1 MPPWNKHSTNF
12 YFSRPGLLE
21 DNSLLDLEY
30 PVKKFASI
38 LLGLALAPLA
48 SVALAAQPLLS
59 PQELQARLSDP
70 NVRVID
76 IREPAAYAAN
86 HIPGALSAPYAQW
99 RGPAT
104 NPGELPHLPKL
115 TTLVQSLGL
124 TPATHAVVVSS
135 GADATDFGA
144 AARVYWTLKV
154 LGLKELS
161 VLNGGV
167 KAWSDAKLPQNDRP
181 VTVAASTFQPKLDMS
196 QIATTDEVVKR
207 VKSGDAVLID
217 ARPTAFYEGQTKAP
231 AAKAAGTLPGAVNVQ
246 HDKWFTPG
254 SSVFV
259 SADQARTIAASSKI
273 DPAKETVSFCNTG
286 HWAATNWF
294 AMSEVLGQKN
304 VKLYAASMVEWS
316 QDANLP
322 MANAPTRAQ
331 QLMQDAKGWV
341 NKVLN

>member
-1 MPPWNKHSTNF
+1 MT
-12 YFSRPGLLE
+12 YFAR
-21 DNSLLDLEY
+21 
-30 PVKKFASI
+30 FI
-38 LLGLALAPLA
+38 LALALAPLA
-48 SVALAAQPLLS
+48 GAVLAAQPLLS
-59 PQELQARLSDP
+59 PQELQARLNDA
-70 NVRVID
+70 NVRIID
-76 IREPAAYAAN
+76 IRDPQAYAAG
-86 HIPGALSAPYAQW
+86 HIPNAVSAPYGQW

-124 TPATHAVVVSS
+124 TPTTHAVVVSS

-161 VLNGGV
+161 ILNGGV
-167 KAWSDAKLPQNDRP
+167 KAWTDAKLAQTDRVP
-181 VTVAASTFQPKLDMS
+181 TVAASTFQPKLDMA
-196 QIATTDEVVKR
+196 QIATTDDIVKR
-207 VKSGDAVLID
+207 VKAGDSVLID
-217 ARPTAFYEGQTKAP
+217 ARPAAFYEGQTKAP

-246 HDKWFTPG
+246 HDKWFAPG
-254 SSVFV
+254 TSTFV
-259 SADQARTIAASSKI
+259 GADQARQIAASSKI

-294 AMSEVLGQKN
+294 AMSEVLGHKN

-322 MANAPTRAQ
+322 MANAPSRVQ

-341 NKVLN
+341 NKVVN